1 MKARLTRLL
10 HELRTQGQSPVQKA
24 AGVALGFF
32 IGATPFFGLHF
43 LMAVVLG
50 RLLRLNIIRVYV
62 AANIS
67 NPFVAPVLTLAEI
80 QTGAWL
86 RIGRVYSFDHTPAD
100 VWSFAQDLLLGT
112 LVVGG
117 GLAAAGFVVTWAA
130 TSRRRR
136 DPNVERLF
144 DEAAE
149 RYLTSGPT
157 AWLFAHGKLS
167 GDPLYRA
174 LITDRQL
181 PTEGTV
187 VDIGCGQGL
196 ALSMLVTARAL
207 HRLGAWP
214 ADWPAPP
221 QELDLWGVDRRPHV
235 TETARRALGAEAAIV
250 TGDLRDIDLPRCRA
264 ALVCDVLHLVSR
276 EEQDRLLTRVLEV
289 LEPGGVLV
297 LREADAAGGW
307 RFQAVRIGNTLVAM
321 SRGNFRPTFCFR
333 TASEWRAALESRGLQ
348 VAVHPSG
355 VKLFGNVLLYGKKAT
370 SPGGQSAASQSARS
384 RTRASG

>member
-32 IGATPFFGLHF
+32 IGSTPFFGLHF

-117 GLAAAGFVVTWAA
+117 GLAAVGFVVTWAA
-130 TSRRRR
+130 TSRRRS

-149 RYLTSGPT
+149 RYLASGPT

-181 PTEGTV
+181 PSEGTL

-207 HRLGAWP
+207 YRQRVWP
-214 ADWPAPP
+214 VGWPAPP
-221 QELDLWGVDRRPHV
+221 LQLGLWGVDRRPRV
-235 TETARRALGAEAAIV
+235 TEAARRALGSEAAIV

-276 EEQDRLLTRVLEV
+276 DDQDRLLARLLDI

-297 LREADAAGGW
+297 LREADAGGGW
-307 RFQAVRIGNTLVAM
+307 RFHAVRVGNTLVAM
-321 SRGNFRPTFCFR
+321 SRGNFRQAFCFR
-333 TASEWRAALESRGLQ
+333 TAAEWRSELESRGLQ
-348 VAVHPSG
+348 VDVHPSRAK
-355 VKLFGNVLLYGKKAT
+355 VFGNVLLYGRKSAT
-370 SPGGQSAASQSARS
+370 FL
-384 RTRASG
+384 RAC